1 MLSWNVFLV
10 IYVGHYWG
18 QCFDGADTISWRSAP
33 LSIWLSEELVGGWP
47 DGENDSRYGPRPSKT
62 TNNKEVPS
70 SRPRQPPVRHCL
82 TFTFFWLRSLFLAGL
97 KLTFLSYISFLPFS
111 VLGCQVRSVCGNF
124 VLSAL
129 SCPVCTLMVQFLEIV
144 LICIYLRI
152 EQINII
158 DILFVFPVPQA
169 LLVLI
174 TVLIILGKQ
183 SCATV
188 APDLFLVN
196 SVLFLYLREQRN
208 WFNR

>member
-1 MLSWNVFLV
+1 
-10 IYVGHYWG
+10 
-18 QCFDGADTISWRSAP
+18 
-33 LSIWLSEELVGGWP
+33 
-47 DGENDSRYGPRPSKT
+47 
-62 TNNKEVPS
+62 
-70 SRPRQPPVRHCL
+70 
-82 TFTFFWLRSLFLAGL
+82 
-97 KLTFLSYISFLPFS
+97 
-111 VLGCQVRSVCGNF
+111 
-124 VLSAL
+124 
-129 SCPVCTLMVQFLEIV
+129 MVQFLEIV

-196 SVLFLYLREQRN
+196 SVLFLYLKEQRN
-208 WFNR
+208 